1 MPRFRQGQEP
11 IWPIPDPSTPTWHA
25 PDIVPFLPRRR
36 DAESRLTQPRYRELE
51 NATKQE
57 PIMKIWKVVGL
68 AVPGVVAIALI
79 YPGIPGGSTLK
90 SNLSKNYAVLS
101 CYYLQWTGWRTRD
114 IDLSSEIKNGGIS
127 ATNGPCYRWANWSP
141 SS

>member
-1 MPRFRQGQEP
+1 
-11 IWPIPDPSTPTWHA
+11 
-25 PDIVPFLPRRR
+25 
-36 DAESRLTQPRYRELE
+36 LTQPRYRELE

-101 CYYLQWTGWRTRD
+101 CYYLHWTGLRTRD